1 MPGSAIRVPSSWE
14 LGMSMHKLFHI
25 YIYIILFHWKFILL
39 SVERFCWAAWAL
51 QSRRSYVT
59 AGSPADQEK
68 AAFYESM
75 FGDQGAQQ
83 PPGQKGSSTPCL
95 QSCCLEG
102 GIVSAGE
109 GSAGLQQL
117 RCEKSGQQIGI
128 SKAMVERFGLVSA
141 CRRCKGATRCHFDQL
156 HCKRL

>member
-25 YIYIILFHWKFILL
+25 YISYYFIGNSSFYLL
-39 SVERFCWAAWAL
+39 NGFAEPLGPCRVAAAMWQQVA
-51 QSRRSYVT
+51 QQIRR
-59 AGSPADQEK
+59 K